1 MLEALDI
8 ILLASAGFLAGAI
21 NAVAGGGTF
30 FTFSALLAVG
40 LPPIVANATSAVAVL
55 PGSVASSFA
64 YLAEVK
70 RYARRFLVLGV
81 VSVFG
86 GVAGALLLLQLT
98 NAAFSRLVPYLL
110 LGATLLFAASPLLA
124 KRNTKAQ
131 TNQRSSRGYLLG
143 AGLQFVIAIYGG
155 FFGAGMGIV
164 MLASLALTEGGDF
177 HTLNAAK
184 NVLAV
189 SIQTIA
195 IVLFIVSGVVSWPQA
210 LVVMLA
216 CILGGYVGV
225 IAARRVPVRVIRG
238 FIIVAGL
245 LLSLY
250 YFIRPA

>member
-1 MLEALDI
+1 MKVLDI
-8 ILLASAGFLAGAI
+8 ILLASAGFVAGAI

-30 FTFSALLAVG
+30 FTFAALLAVG

-70 RYARRFLVLGV
+70 RYARRFLRLGV
-81 VSVFG
+81 VSAFG

-98 NAAFSRLVPYLL
+98 NTAFSRLVPYLL

-124 KRNTKAQ
+124 KR
-131 TNQRSSRGYLLG
+131 SSPQAREHSRRGYLMGL
-143 AGLQFVIAIYGG
+143 GLQFVISVYGG

-164 MLASLALTEGGDF
+164 MLASLALIEGGDF

-189 SIQTIA
+189 SIQTVA

-210 LVVMLA
+210 FVVMVA

-225 IAARRVPVRVIRG
+225 VAARRIPVGVIRG
-238 FIIVAGL
+238 FIITTGL

-250 YFIRPA
+250 YFVRPA

>member
-1 MLEALDI
+1 MPNYDV
-8 ILLASAGFLAGAI
+8 ILLALSGFLAGAI

-70 RYARRFLVLGV
+70 RYARKFLMLGV

-98 NAAFSRLVPYLL
+98 NAVFSRLVPYLL
-110 LGATLLFAASPLLA
+110 LSATLLFAISPLLA
-124 KRNTKAQ
+124 KRGKKVQANK
-131 TNQRSSRGYLLG
+131 RSHRGYLLG
-143 AGLQFVIAIYGG
+143 LGLQFVISVYGG

-177 HTLNAAK
+177 HTVNAAK

-189 SIQTIA
+189 AIQTVA
-195 IVLFIVSGVVSWPQA
+195 VALFIVSGVVSWPQA
-210 LVVMLA
+210 LVVMVA
-216 CILGGYVGV
+216 AIVGGYIGV
-225 IAARRVPVRVIRG
+225 IVARRVPVGVIRG
-238 FIIVAGL
+238 FIITTGL

-250 YFIRPA
+250 YFVRPA

>member
-1 MLEALDI
+1 MPGYDI

-40 LPPIVANATSAVAVL
+40 LPPIIANATSAAAVL

-64 YLAEVK
+64 YLTEVK

-81 VSVFG
+81 ISAFG
-86 GVAGALLLLQLT
+86 GVTGALLLLQLT
-98 NAAFSRLVPYLL
+98 NTVFSRLVPYLL

-124 KRNTKAQ
+124 KRNQQAQ
-131 TNQRSSRGYLLG
+131 AGERSRQSYLLG
-143 AGLQFVIAIYGG
+143 LSLQFIISVYGG

-177 HTLNAAK
+177 HALNAAK

-195 IVLFIVSGVVSWPQA
+195 VVLFIVSGVVNWPQA
-210 LVVMLA
+210 LVVMVA
-216 CILGGYVGV
+216 CVLGGYVGV
-225 IAARRVPVRVIRG
+225 VAARRVPVRVIRG
-238 FIIVAGL
+238 FIIVTGL
-245 LLSLY
+245 LLSFY
-250 YFIRPA
+250 YFLRPA